1 MNNHLAFCVSNLI
14 SGQADLVAVFQRDDG
29 LLPRVRDT
37 SLRGA
42 LAAGFATNVQGVHA
56 GDFDLEQ
63 FLHGLPDLGL
73 VRARIGNDG
82 VLIILLALARAF
94 FRQADGFD
102 DFESV
107 HVIPC

>member
-1 MNNHLAFCVSNLI
+1 MLIDLI
-14 SGQADLVAVFQRDDG
+14 SGQADLVTVFQRDDG
-29 LLPRVRDT
+29 LLPRVRDAG
-37 SLRGA
+37 LRGA
-42 LAAGFATNVQGVHA
+42 LAAGFATNIQRVDA

-73 VRARIGNDG
+73 VRARVGHDG
-82 VLIILLALARAF
+82 VLVILLGLARAF
-94 FRQADGFD
+94 FRQADGLD